1 MKKTIALV
9 LAVSL
14 LLCLGAAFAANPIAV
29 GITAL
34 DYHTG
39 AVIGPK
45 NYSVN
50 ELFTV
55 RVSVSIPRFTDT
67 SSLTVKLLTDGLT
80 LFEPQ
85 IDLQSGEYYLSG
97 VISRQPATLTVEI
110 RDNSFDNATTAEEL
124 YNAMQLDRSTS
135 ATYRFGTAQTNTT
148 TTTTSATTTI
158 VNRPPKTGGPSAL
171 GSSILLL
178 VCAALVFKNRKRY

>member
-1 MKKTIALV
+1 MKKTTALF
-9 LAVSL
+9 LALSL
-14 LLCLGAAFAANPIAV
+14 LLLVSGAFAANPIAV
-29 GITAL
+29 GITAI
-34 DYHTG
+34 DYQTG

-55 RVSVSIPRFTDT
+55 RVTVSIPRFTDT
-67 SSLTVKLLTDGLT
+67 SNLTVKLRTDGLT

-85 IDLQSGEYYLSG
+85 IDLRSGEYYLSG
-97 VISRQPATLTVEI
+97 VITRQPASLTVEI
-110 RDNSFDNATTAEEL
+110 RDHSFDNANTAEEL
-124 YNAMQLDRSTS
+124 YNAIQFDRSTA
-135 ATYRFGTAQTNTT
+135 ATYKFSVAQASTT
-148 TTTTSATTTI
+148 TTTTTI
-158 VNRPPKTGGPSAL
+158 VKQLPKTGGPSAL